1 MGWRLVS
8 NGTERQHG
16 TVVYFCFTLLCHHAF
31 FYTRS
36 DLTGHDFQF
45 IGGSWV
51 IDHMFLLDILYS
63 SLFGAHLQGIN
74 GTVYPR
80 HSPAKRYDRF

>member
-1 MGWRLVS
+1 MALS
-8 NGTERQHG
+8 YTSASPSFAIMH
-16 TVVYFCFTLLCHHAF
+16 F